1 MYDKENSSDFYTMDT
16 HDMSLNEL
24 KALDIKRKEDD
35 WFFEQYNCP
44 RSTTPD
50 EKGNIITQRL
60 Y

>member
-35 WFFEQYNCP
+35 RCFEQYNCP

-50 EKGNIITQRL
+50 EKENIIAQRL